1 MSLKSD
7 DKYFRISGI
16 PSSNLSTPGGSWFL
30 GHKKGG
36 SWLLGREGGGS
47 WFPGHGDRGCPG
59 SLDMREVVPCAP
71 EMKAGGPVSLNMR
84 LEGPGHGGGF
94 LVP

>member
-1 MSLKSD
+1 MIISLKSD

-30 GHKKGG
+30 G
-36 SWLLGREGGGS
+36 REGGGS
-47 WFPGHGDRGCPG
+47 WFPGHGDGGCPG

>member
-36 SWLLGREGGGS
+36 YWLLGREGGGS
-47 WFPGHGDRGCPG
+47 WFPGHED
-59 SLDMREVVPCAP
+59 
-71 EMKAGGPVSLNMR
+71 GG
-84 LEGPGHGGGF
+84 
-94 LVP
+94 